1 MSRCNGFNEGAF
13 DYYPWNSLCRYVDEH
28 YSNHISLVEAAHIS
42 GLDKT
47 SFCTFFH
54 ESVGINF
61 TDWLRQVRI
70 SKAIELMK
78 TSDLSVREIAHEVG
92 FVEMLTFEREFK
104 KHTLMTPKEFKD
116 SLSPD

>member
-13 DYYPWNSLCRYVDEH
+13 DYYPWKGLCRFVDEH

-54 ESVGINF
+54 ESVGMKF

-104 KHTLMTPKEFKD
+104 KYTRLTPKEFKH
-116 SLSPD
+116 SLRPD